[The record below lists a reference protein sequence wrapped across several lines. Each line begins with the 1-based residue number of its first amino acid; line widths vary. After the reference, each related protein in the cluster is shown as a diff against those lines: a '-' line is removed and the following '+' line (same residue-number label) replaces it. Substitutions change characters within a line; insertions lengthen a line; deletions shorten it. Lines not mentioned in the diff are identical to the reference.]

1 HVLQADLRL
10 FLLPQAARAPRTRR
24 RRSRRRLGAPP
35 DRALAGLRALHRHP
49 ALRPSRPPRPAAA
62 GAGPQPAP
70 SARRDRRDR
79 PFRDLRVLPGPAL
92 RSDHTRWIGVLVRVR
107 ARARPAPPHGPL
119 LPPTES
125 PVTGEA
131 VARSEGWPPRILPPH
146 ARLSAPSDTRG
157 RSAAAHHGWSP
168 GLRAGALE
176 TPRESRHADPPQS
189 AAGTQGLAAIAR
201 GDLPRPRDV
210 PQRLAAH
217 AAAALPGPP
226 SPRDD
231 RLRAAHQR
239 RDGASFPDRGLAQ
252 FRQALERAQAGTG
265 HSGHEAQAD
274 GNALELV
281 ASPGHQA
288 LPRPRARPGY
298 LDAAL
303 PQGVDHAGP
312 AHQHPPQ
319 PRPRILATPP
329 RVNAAGRAQPL
340 RRELTLTP

>member
-1 HVLQADLRL
+1 
-10 FLLPQAARAPRTRR
+10 
-24 RRSRRRLGAPP
+24 
-35 DRALAGLRALHRHP
+35 
-49 ALRPSRPPRPAAA
+49 
-62 GAGPQPAP
+62 
-70 SARRDRRDR
+70 
-79 PFRDLRVLPGPAL
+79 PGPAL
-92 RSDHTRWIGVLVRVR
+92 RSDHARRFGVLVRVR

-125 PVTGEA
+125 PVAGEA

-189 AAGTQGLAAIAR
+189 AAGTQGLAALAR

-231 RLRAAHQR
+231 CLRAAHQCP
-239 RDGASFPDRGLAQ
+239 DGASFPDRGLAQ

-281 ASPGHQA
+281 ASPGHEA
-288 LPRPRARPGY
+288 LSRPRARPGY

-319 PRPRILATPP
+319 PQPRVLDTPP
-329 RVNAAGRAQPL
+329 RANFTRPAPTWPARPPPSPPRAGSTNNL
-340 RRELTLTP
+340 RTTMDYLTLTRNLTVKLGAGDPPQANTPVVAILIAVTFPSKPFPSGEGV